1 MARMALEHGNP
12 RMLVSHLA
20 LYGLMSIL
28 EEKAPNAVVRG
39 WWSEGMAPRP
49 VVEIE
54 GIEEEDEEEAIG
66 EAVRGHANTR
76 ASDSAWP
83 AARAPRS
90 PSALLSP
97 RMSAPKDP
105 GAWRE
110 LLQARHGVVDALVAE
125 PAVLDLRMLG
135 GLGELSHWHRD
146 RNGKSRPNDAASRYD
161 MQARNRGNDLVRI
174 KIAKLAK
181 IVAARTASEVTD
193 GLAGEELTDEMAAG
207 EPSRSA
213 TGFAPLGFVD
223 NAVAWCAFWGLAAL
237 PVAPRA
243 GRPSI
248 TSTFLPRG
256 KGVPESAVVPLWT
269 RPMRPARLRALLADD
284 RLPVAAAE
292 SPDGGDNAGGIVA
305 KEGAARWLAAR
316 GVVALVRF
324 PIEVHGSQN
333 APERRAARGEL
344 LEVGR
349 GDR

>member
-28 EEKAPNAVVRG
+28 EEKAPTAVVRG
-39 WWSEGMAPRP
+39 WWSGGMAPRP
-49 VVEIE
+49 VVEAE
-54 GIEEEDEEEAIG
+54 GLEEEAIG
-66 EAVRGHANTR
+66 EAVRGHADAR

-83 AARAPRS
+83 AARAPHVDA
-90 PSALLSP
+90 ALLSP
-97 RMSAPKDP
+97 RMRAPTEL

-110 LLQARHGVVDALVAE
+110 LLQARHGVVDALTSDRAL
-125 PAVLDLRMLG
+125 LDLRMIG
-135 GLGELSHWHRD
+135 GLGELSHWHRGPD
-146 RNGKSRPNDAASRYD
+146 GRPRPDSAASRYD
-161 MQARNRGNDLVRI
+161 MQARNRGSNLVHT
-174 KIAKLAK
+174 KIAKLAR
-181 IVAARTASEVTD
+181 IVAARTAPEVTD

-349 GDR
+349 GER

>member
-1 MARMALEHGNP
+1 MARMAMEHGDP
-12 RMLVSHLA
+12 RTLVSHLA

-28 EEKAPNAVVRG
+28 EEKAPNAVMRG
-39 WWSEGMAPRP
+39 WWSGGMAPRP
-49 VVEIE
+49 VVEAE
-54 GIEEEDEEEAIG
+54 GLEEEAIG
-66 EAVRGHANTR
+66 EAVRGHADTR

-83 AARAPRS
+83 AARAPHVNA
-90 PSALLSP
+90 ALLSP
-97 RMSAPKDP
+97 RMRAPKESE
-105 GAWRE
+105 AWRE
-110 LLQARHGVVDALVAE
+110 LLQARHGVVDALTADR
-125 PAVLDLRMLG
+125 AVLDLRMIG
-135 GLGELSHWHRD
+135 GLGELSHWHRGRD
-146 RNGKSRPNDAASRYD
+146 RRPRPDSAASRYD
-161 MQARNRGNDLVRI
+161 MQARNRGSNLVHT
-174 KIAKLAK
+174 KIAKLAR
-181 IVAARTASEVTD
+181 IVAARTTPEVTD

-223 NAVAWCAFWGLAAL
+223 NVVAWCAFWGLAAL

-292 SPDGGDNAGGIVA
+292 SPDGADNAGGIVA

-324 PIEVHGSQN
+324 PIEVVHGSQN